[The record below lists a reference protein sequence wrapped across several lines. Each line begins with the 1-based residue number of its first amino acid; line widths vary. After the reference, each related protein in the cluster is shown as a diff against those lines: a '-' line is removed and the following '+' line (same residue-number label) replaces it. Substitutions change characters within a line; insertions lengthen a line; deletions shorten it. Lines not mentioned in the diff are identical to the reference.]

1 LIFEEPLLTV
11 PTDDIVLQY
20 DKITAITHDP
30 ETNLVFHGYD
40 ESKTAVWADPETGV
54 SPIIW
59 SRAVGWYVWSLVET
73 LGHFPQSHPGYE
85 RLLSYFKT
93 VAKGLKDAQDPESH
107 GWWLVMNEP
116 YPGKEGNYF
125 ESSAAAM
132 FTYGLLAGLREGWLD
147 EAEYAVTAANAYK
160 GLIDDFV
167 VENANGTL
175 TWEGTVEVGSLGSD
189 ASFKVSACPAL
200 LFLCIYIGILA
211 NLSIPQYY
219 TDIATVNEDTRGVA
233 PFLMAAVE
241 WETRNNI
248 ES

>member
-1 LIFEEPLLTV
+1 M
-11 PTDDIVLQY
+11 
-20 DKITAITHDP
+20 
-30 ETNLVFHGYD
+30 
-40 ESKTAVWADPETGV
+40 
-54 SPIIW
+54 
-59 SRAVGWYVWSLVET
+59 
-73 LGHFPQSHPGYE
+73 FPQSHPGYE

-93 VAKGLKDAQDPESH
+93 VAKGLKDSQDPESH

-189 ASFKVSACPAL
+189 ASFKVNTRHAL
-200 LFLCIYIGILA
+200 SSIPYMCGFA
-211 NLSIPQYY
+211 NLLIPQYY
-219 TDIATVNEDTRGVA
+219 TDIATVKEDTRGVA

>member
-1 LIFEEPLLTV
+1 MRYKLDDRRANANCS
-11 PTDDIVLQY
+11 TDDIVLQY

-30 ETNLVFHGYD
+30 ETTLVFHGYD

-73 LGHFPQSHPGYE
+73 LGRFPKSHPGYE

-93 VAKGLKDAQDPESH
+93 VAKGLKDSQDPESH

-132 FTYGLLAGLREGWLD
+132 FTYGLLAGLREGYLD
-147 EAEYAVTAANAYK
+147 EAEYAVTAADAYK

-189 ASFKVSACPAL
+189 ASFKVSNRRTFVSHSTPYLRSC
-200 LFLCIYIGILA
+200 
-211 NLSIPQYY
+211 
-219 TDIATVNEDTRGVA
+219 
-233 PFLMAAVE
+233 
-241 WETRNNI
+241 
-248 ES
+248 

>member
-1 LIFEEPLLTV
+1 MRYKLDDRRANANCS
-11 PTDDIVLQY
+11 TDDIVLQY

-73 LGHFPQSHPGYE
+73 LGRFPKSHPGYE

-93 VAKGLKDAQDPESH
+93 VAKGLKDSQDPESH

-132 FTYGLLAGLREGWLD
+132 FTYGLLAGLREGYLD
-147 EAEYAVTAANAYK
+147 EAEYAVTAADAYK

-189 ASFKVSACPAL
+189 ASFKVSNRRTFVSHSTPYLRSC
-200 LFLCIYIGILA
+200 
-211 NLSIPQYY
+211 
-219 TDIATVNEDTRGVA
+219 
-233 PFLMAAVE
+233 
-241 WETRNNI
+241 
-248 ES
+248 